1 LEAEYRKLINYPKSS
16 LAFRGFGG
24 LGYNYHYTQRYGNT
38 LPFYKQFIGGGPNS
52 MRAWGLRLLGLGS
65 SLVSDT
71 AKDFRD
77 RYGDMQL
84 EGNVEYRFNLAQ
96 FSSVKIGSAFFLD
109 MGNIW
114 NIHKNDSV
122 PNSDF
127 DLRRLWQDWA
137 IGVGTGI
144 RLDFSYFLIRVDFG
158 IKIKDPA
165 QYQVNNGWVI
175 KDFTWKNYLYSVK
188 NTGTGDYEP
197 APRNNYAFQL
207 GIGLPF

>member
-1 LEAEYRKLINYPKSS
+1 
-16 LAFRGFGG
+16 
-24 LGYNYHYTQRYGNT
+24 
-38 LPFYKQFIGGGPNS
+38 
-52 MRAWGLRLLGLGS
+52 LRLLGLGS

-84 EGNVEYRFNLAQ
+84 EGNVEYRFNIAD
-96 FSSVKIGSAFFLD
+96 FSSVKIGSAVFVD

-114 NIHKNDSV
+114 NIYRNDSV
-122 PNSDF
+122 PNADF

-144 RLDFSYFLIRVDFG
+144 RFDFSYFLIRIDFG

-165 QYQVNNGWVI
+165 QYQLNNGWVI

-188 NTGTGDYEP
+188 NQITGQYEP
-197 APRNNYAFQL
+197 ATRNNYAFQL